1 MVIGSVYYKK
11 KLVDENLT
19 KDWVWQGMRQGGKE
33 RDREKGDIHRCL
45 CAHAR
50 TRTHTRVHIHS
61 RRILASRE
69 RCRVEAIILQILLL
83 LKADF

>member
-33 RDREKGDIHRCL
+33 RDREKGDIHRCSR
-45 CAHAR
+45 AHAR
-50 TRTHTRVHIHS
+50 TRTHTRAHTQQKDSSQQGKVQS
-61 RRILASRE
+61 GGNNSSDSATFES
-69 RCRVEAIILQILLL
+69 
-83 LKADF
+83 